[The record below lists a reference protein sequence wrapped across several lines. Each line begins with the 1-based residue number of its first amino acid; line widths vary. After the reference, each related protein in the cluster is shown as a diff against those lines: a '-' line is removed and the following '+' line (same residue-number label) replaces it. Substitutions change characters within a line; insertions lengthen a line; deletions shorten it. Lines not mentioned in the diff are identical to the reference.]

1 MLKKLVIELTN
12 LCNLD
17 CDYCFKE
24 AGTAHLDITLL
35 HRLLEE
41 ARTWGASKIT
51 YTGGEV
57 AVYPQLEDVFQRTE
71 SLGYRYAVVTN
82 GWHFDRVA
90 PLLMNTRAALNHVFF
105 SLDSASEAQH
115 DSVRGNGSF
124 KRILSGV
131 ACCNEHT
138 LPFSFLVTVNQRNH
152 DELEALARLAADL
165 GGAGVTFGHLLP
177 TSQFLDRQLS
187 LNHKERQAAETE
199 ARRLNDLFGV
209 SVSFSASAS
218 SDAAVCCEPL
228 AGSTVSVDSRG
239 RVSLC
244 CQLSGYRGSAEQKD
258 IVADLN
264 TVSFGKAYADFL
276 ALALSQRM
284 SRSRGLLLKEE
295 SAKYP
300 CDFCVAG
307 MKKTEWR
314 GQLNLALTVAG
325 A

>member
-1 MLKKLVIELTN
+1 MLKKLVVELTN

-24 AGTAHLDITLL
+24 PGTTHLDITLL

-82 GWHFDRVA
+82 GWHFDRLF
-90 PLLMNTRAALNHVFF
+90 PLLINARASLSHIFF

-115 DSVRGNGSF
+115 DNVRGKGSY
-124 KRILSGV
+124 KRVLNGV
-131 ACCNEHT
+131 ACCKENT

-152 DELEALARLAADL
+152 NELETLARLAADL
-165 GGAGVTFGHLLP
+165 GGAGITFGHLLP
-177 TSQFLDRQLS
+177 TSKSLDQQLS
-187 LNHKERQAAETE
+187 LNHEERQAAETE
-199 ARRLNDLFGV
+199 AKRLRELLGI

-218 SDAAVCCEPL
+218 NDAAVCCEPL
-228 AGSTVSVDSRG
+228 AGRTVSVDSRG

-244 CQLSGYRGSAEQKD
+244 CQLTGYRHSAEEQD
-258 IVADLN
+258 IIADLN
-264 TVSFGKAYADFL
+264 TVSFGRAYAGFLSL
-276 ALALSQRM
+276 ALVQRM
-284 SRSRGLLLKEE
+284 RRSRGLLLQKE
-295 SAKYP
+295 SAQYP

-314 GQLNLALTVAG
+314 GQSNLAVRLSG
-325 A
+325 P